1 MSQNKGLISEPRF
14 SCALSA
20 QQTVLAIPHAI
31 PIVHAGPGC
40 SSKTSWFMTSGAG
53 FQGDGYAGGNNVP
66 STNMIERDVVFGGER
81 KLSAEVEGALK
92 VMRGDLFVILAG
104 CTSGI
109 IGDDPKKIAREWR
122 EQGFPVVGAETSGF
136 RGNTYFG
143 HEEVIGSIIDQLL
156 DGAQPQVERGL
167 VNVFASVP
175 NIDVFWRNDLENL
188 KALLEKLGL
197 RVNILFGW
205 SSGGI
210 DEWKSIPNAQANLVV
225 SPWVGVQA
233 ARKLEEKFGTPWLHE
248 PVFPVGGR
256 ATSAFLRRVGEF
268 LGLDA
273 GAVEAVIAHEEKRYY
288 DYFINLSNFFSDMY
302 NNIPHEAYV
311 VSDAHYGLGL
321 ADFLV
326 HDMGFSLE
334 HMSLT
339 CNPAGESE
347 TLVLDALASLGPDI
361 AAATTLDIDGY
372 EIRTAMEPKLKRG
385 GNALILGSTWE
396 CHLAKEYNATL
407 LHVSLPIND
416 DVIVTRGYFGYD
428 GGLRLAED
436 IYAGVFR
443 KGNITY
449 MTQSS

>member
-1 MSQNKGLISEPRF
+1 M
-14 SCALSA
+14 
-20 QQTVLAIPHAI
+20 
-31 PIVHAGPGC
+31 
-40 SSKTSWFMTSGAG
+40 
-53 FQGDGYAGGNNVP
+53 
-66 STNMIERDVVFGGER
+66 
-81 KLSAEVEGALK
+81 EGALK
-92 VMRGDLFVILAG
+92 VMKGDLFVILAG

-109 IGDDPKKIAREWR
+109 IGDDPKKVAREYR
-122 EQGFPVVGAETSGF
+122 DQGFPVVGAETSGF

-143 HEEVIGSIIDQLL
+143 HEEVIGSIVDQLL
-156 DGAQPQVERGL
+156 DDAKPQVQRGL
-167 VNVFASVP
+167 INVFASVP
-175 NIDVFWRNDLENL
+175 NIDAFWRNDLENL
-188 KALLEKLGL
+188 KALLEKLGV

-205 SSGGI
+205 SSGGV
-210 DEWKSIPNAQANLVV
+210 DEWKRIPDAQANLVV

-233 ARKLEEKFGTPWLHE
+233 ARKLEARFGTPFLHE
-248 PVFPVGGR
+248 PVFPVGAR

-273 GAVEAVIAHEEKRYY
+273 GAVEEVIAREEKRYY

-347 TLVLDALASLGPDI
+347 TLVLDALRDLGDEI
-361 AAATTLDIDGY
+361 AGATTLDIDGY
-372 EIRTAMEPKLKRG
+372 EIRAAMEPKLARG

-396 CHLAKEYNATL
+396 SRLAKEHNATL

>member
-20 QQTVLAIPHAI
+20 QQSVLAIPHAI

-40 SSKTSWFMTSGAG
+40 SSKTGSFLASGSG

-66 STNMIERDVVFGGER
+66 STNMIEHDVVFGGER

-92 VMRGDLFVILAG
+92 VMKGDLFVILAG

-109 IGDDPKKIAREWR
+109 IGDDPKKIAREFR

-143 HEEVIGSIIDQLL
+143 HEEVVGSIIDQLL
-156 DGAQPQVERGL
+156 DGAKPQVQRGL

-175 NIDVFWRNDLENL
+175 NIDAFWRNDLENL
-188 KALLEKLGL
+188 KALLERLGL

-205 SSGGI
+205 SSAGV
-210 DEWKSIPNAQANLVV
+210 DEWRNIPNAQANLVV
-225 SPWVGVQA
+225 SPWVGVKA

-248 PVFPVGGR
+248 PVFPVGAR
-256 ATSAFLRRVGEF
+256 ATSDFLRRVAKFTGVD
-268 LGLDA
+268 DA
-273 GAVEAVIAHEEKRYY
+273 VVEAVIAREEKRYY

-302 NNIPHEAYV
+302 NNIPHEAFI

-339 CNPAGESE
+339 CNPAGEAE
-347 TLVLDALASLGPDI
+347 DLVWQALDALGPDI
-361 AAATTLDIDGY
+361 RKVTQLHIDGY
-372 EIRTAMEPKLKRG
+372 EIREAMEPKLKRTN
-385 GNALILGSTWE
+385 NALILGSTWE
-396 CHLAKEYNATL
+396 TRIAKEHDATL

-449 MTQSS
+449 MTQSN